1 VPVRVTGVSAYLP
14 DTVMTSTEAEAKLAA
29 SGSGHRP
36 RPGSIEKLTG
46 IRRRHVAGDTQY
58 ASDLAVAAATELLT
72 RLGVESGTLD
82 LIVFAAA
89 SHDILEPATSHV
101 VAAKLGATCPV
112 FDVKNACNSFLNGL
126 QVAEA
131 LIATG
136 QYRRVLVCAGETGSR
151 TVRWRITDRAEF
163 VDSFPGYTL
172 SDGGAAM
179 LLEQAPEP
187 GILHRTFGADSTQW
201 NVSVVAGTGAGNL
214 RDPYHDGF
222 IRGDGHRLQEVLLKL
237 NLRGFLDAALDAA
250 RVTRDGIAVYCIHQV
265 AVPVLRTSLKA
276 LNIPAAKVVM
286 TVADHG
292 NVAACS
298 LPLQL
303 TRALA
308 EGRCGPGDRVA
319 LIGLAG
325 GVSVGIIILE
335 L

>member
-1 VPVRVTGVSAYLP
+1 VPARVTGVSAYLP
-14 DTVMTSTEAEAKLAA
+14 DTVMTSAEAEAKIAA
-29 SGSGHRP
+29 SGSGHHP
-36 RPGSIEKLTG
+36 RPGSIMKLTG
-46 IRRRHVAGDTQY
+46 IRSRHVAGEAQL
-58 ASDLAVAAATELLT
+58 ASDLAVAAATDLLT
-72 RLGVESGTLD
+72 RLGVGVGTLD
-82 LIVFAAA
+82 QIVFGSA
-89 SHDILEPATSHV
+89 SQDILEPATSHI

-112 FDVKNACNSFLNGL
+112 FDVKNACNSFLNAV

-136 QYRRVLVCAGETGSR
+136 QCRRVLVCCGETGSR
-151 TVRWRITDRAEF
+151 AVRWQISDRTEF
-163 VDSFPGYTL
+163 LDSFPGYTL

-179 LLEQAPEP
+179 LLEQAPET
-187 GILHRTFGADSTQW
+187 GILYRGFGADSTQW
-201 NVSVVAGTGAGNL
+201 DVSVVAGTGGGNL

-222 IRGDGHRLQEVLLKL
+222 IRGDGHRLQEALL
-237 NLRGFLDAALDAA
+237 NIDLRAHLDAALDGAGL
-250 RVTRDGIAVYCIHQV
+250 TRADIAVFCVHQV
-265 AVPVLRTSLKA
+265 AVPVLRVALKA
-276 LNIPAAKVVM
+276 LDVPIAKVVV

-303 TRALA
+303 SRALA

-325 GVSVGIIILE
+325 GVSIGIIILE